1 MSARP
6 RSRGGEALLMAAP
19 TDSLADADADG
30 DREGGPA
37 QQGET
42 R

>member
-19 TDSLADADADG
+19 TDGLADADG

>member
-19 TDSLADADADG
+19 TDSPADADG